1 MGFYRG
7 PNIVTDGLVLAVD
20 AGSERSYPGSG
31 TTTTSLVGSNTGTLT
46 NGVAFSADNG
56 GTWDFDGT
64 DDYIAIDNLGLS
76 SHTIEG
82 WIKSDNASQGGGSY
96 TTIKSVI
103 GNYDG
108 GSSKYTY
115 IGFIPTLTWRIDDG
129 SISHQSVAEA
139 GTVSVDTWYH
149 VALTYNASDG
159 VTVGYLN
166 GVQQGTINY
175 TSNVTFNSIPFNLC
189 KSQPNAYFDGSVAL
203 SRCYNRAISATE
215 ISQNYNAQKSRFGL

>member
-1 MGFYRG
+1 MGAYGG
-7 PNIVTDGLVLAVD
+7 PDIITDGLFFAID
-20 AGSERSYPGSG
+20 AGSGRSYPGSG
-31 TTTTSLVGSNTGTLT
+31 TVATDLVGSSNGTLT
-46 NGVAFSADNG
+46 NGVGFSSGNG
-56 GTWDFDGT
+56 GYWDFDGT
-64 DDYIAIDNLGLS
+64 DDYIGVDNLGLS

-96 TTIKSVI
+96 GTIKSVI

-129 SISHQSVAEA
+129 SISHAAVAGA
-139 GTVSVDTWYH
+139 GTISVDTWYN
-149 VALTYNASDG
+149 VALTYNASNG

-175 TSNVTFNSIPFNLC
+175 TSNITFNSIPFNLC
-189 KSQPNAYFDGSVAL
+189 KSQANVYFDGSVAL
-203 SRCYNRAISATE
+203 SRCYNRALSAAE
-215 ISQNYNAQKSRFGL
+215 VLQNFNAQKNRFI

>member
-1 MGFYRG
+1 MGAFGG
-7 PNIVTDGLVLAVD
+7 PGIITDGLIFAID
-20 AGSERSYPGSG
+20 AGSTISYPGSG
-31 TTTTSLVGSNTGTLT
+31 TTVDSLVGSNIGTLT
-46 NGVAFSADNG
+46 NGVGFSTDNG

-64 DDYIAIDNLGLS
+64 DDYIAINNLGLS

-82 WIKSDNASQGGGSY
+82 WIKSDNASQGGTTFG
-96 TTIKSVI
+96 TIKSVI

-129 SISHQSVAEA
+129 SISHQTVAGA

-149 VALTYNASDG
+149 VALTYNASSG

-166 GVQQGTINY
+166 GVQQGTINF
-175 TSNVTFNSIPFNLC
+175 TSNITFDSIPFNLC
-189 KSQPNAYFDGSVAL
+189 RSQAGVYFDGSVAL
-203 SRCYNRAISATE
+203 SRCYNRALTQDE
-215 ISQNYNAQKSRFGL
+215 VLQNYNAQKNRFI